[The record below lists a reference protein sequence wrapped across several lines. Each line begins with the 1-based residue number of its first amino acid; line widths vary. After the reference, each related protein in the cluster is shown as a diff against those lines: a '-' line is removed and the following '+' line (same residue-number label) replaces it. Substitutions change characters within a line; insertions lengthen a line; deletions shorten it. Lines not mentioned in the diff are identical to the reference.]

1 MMKKSDMLPL
11 LSVSLQSFVL
21 GFAIGDGNCNMQAVM
36 FAVLFILAIIV
47 AILRIRMCDYE

>member
-11 LSVSLQSFVL
+11 FSVSIQSFGL

-36 FAVLFILAIIV
+36 VAVLLILAIIV
-47 AILRIRMCDYE
+47 AMLRIRMCDYE